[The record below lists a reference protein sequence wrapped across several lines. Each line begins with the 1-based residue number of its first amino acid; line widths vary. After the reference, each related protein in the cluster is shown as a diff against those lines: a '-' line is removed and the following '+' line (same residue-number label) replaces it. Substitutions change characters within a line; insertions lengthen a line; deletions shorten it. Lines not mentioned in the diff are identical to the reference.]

1 MQEHLNKGKNSF
13 ASMSKSEDMDKIIR
27 LIVYLLI
34 IYLMLKF
41 FKVL

>member
-1 MQEHLNKGKNSF
+1 M
-13 ASMSKSEDMDKIIR
+13 MKSEDVDKLVR
-27 LIVYLLI
+27 LVVYLII